1 MSDPSP
7 RPDILSQL
15 APLRRYA
22 LSLTRNR
29 EDAED
34 LVHDTLLR
42 AIEREEQFRPGRNLR
57 TWLLSIL
64 HNRFVDGA
72 RARRSEAARDAEFA
86 QGTPAA
92 MPGAQEPAL
101 RLAELR
107 RSFAALPEEQR
118 AALHLVV
125 VEGLSYEE
133 AAETL
138 GIPQGTLVSRLSRAR
153 VRLRAADEGEAESE
167 TVTNVIPLKTRGGP
181 DVS

>member
-1 MSDPSP
+1 MSVSSP
-7 RPDILSQL
+7 RPDVLSQL
-15 APLRRYA
+15 GPLRRYA

-42 AIEREEQFRPGRNLR
+42 AIEREDQFRPGRNLR
-57 TWLLSIL
+57 TWLMSIL
-64 HNRFVDGA
+64 HNRFVDGL
-72 RARRSEAARDAEFA
+72 RARRTEAERDAHFA
-86 QGTPAA
+86 RTAITS
-92 MPGAQEPAL
+92 MPGGQEDAL

-107 RSFAALPEEQR
+107 RSFESLPEEQR

-133 AAETL
+133 AAEAL
-138 GIPQGTLVSRLSRAR
+138 AIPQGTLVSRLSRAR
-153 VRLRAADEGEAESE
+153 ARLRAAENGEVDTAS
-167 TVTNVIPLKTRGGP
+167 NVIALKTRGGP